1 MSSREGS
8 FAGLGGQ
15 AGQDAIQPAGQGPA
29 GRADQVHEGRHQQAA
44 DEQGVDEHREAEP
57 EAELLQVTNSA

>member
-15 AGQDAIQPAGQGPA
+15 AGQDAIQPAGQGPV

-44 DEQGVDEHREAEP
+44 DEQGVDEHREGVLGLFGRIVPA
-57 EAELLQVTNSA
+57 